1 MEGTTSFPTEWK
13 KRNALLRTDL
23 LESFRW
29 SRAARFYSTGCYFS
43 SFEKLATA
51 KKETLLSRR
60 YSYASYNALLDYR
73 AFFCEI
79 ITRKREREREREKR
93 KREKQ
98 KRKLFVLTPGD
109 RMQFCR
115 GVFTC
120 GTFDAWKSST
130 PALKLAAP
138 ANLHSSSRPS
148 LALLNFDA
156 RPNSRASTEFT
167 FNPDQLAEWINKRQS
182 DISRL
187 SHLAASRE
195 ILCHEVAFEIFQSF
209 FRE

>member
-1 MEGTTSFPTEWK
+1 MK
-13 KRNALLRTDL
+13 KKKCPFVDRSTRKLQMI
-23 LESFRW
+23 
-29 SRAARFYSTGCYFS
+29 SRGVYSTERYFS
-43 SFEKLATA
+43 SRLFEKLAFHATA
-51 KKETLLSRR
+51 EKETLLSRR

>member
-1 MEGTTSFPTEWK
+1 MK
-13 KRNALLRTDL
+13 KKKCPFADRSTRKLQMI
-23 LESFRW
+23 
-29 SRAARFYSTGCYFS
+29 SRGVYSTERYFS
-43 SFEKLATA
+43 SRLFEKLAFHATA
-51 KKETLLSRR
+51 EKETLLSRR

-120 GTFDAWKSST
+120 GTFDAWKTRRRRWNSPRPLTYIPLHDLPLRYWIST
-130 PALKLAAP
+130 RDQIPGLRL
-138 ANLHSSSRPS
+138 NLHLIPTN
-148 LALLNFDA
+148 LLN
-156 RPNSRASTEFT
+156 E
-167 FNPDQLAEWINKRQS
+167 
-182 DISRL
+182 
-187 SHLAASRE
+187 
-195 ILCHEVAFEIFQSF
+195 
-209 FRE
+209 